1 VRIRLVEEGMS
12 DFTVTVDRS
21 TSPSAITFAPVFN
34 LAVPMIDR
42 HLDEERGDKVAIRT
56 VDGDVTYAELAE
68 RVNRCG
74 NALLDHGLAPG
85 QRMLM
90 IVKDCP
96 EFIYLFYGAV
106 KAGIVPVPLNT
117 LLRTPDYQFIIEDSG
132 GAALVYSPEYSAEV
146 EPALEAS
153 SKKPAMVVTTEGAGG
168 LSGMIRSASASLDP
182 APSTADSECFWL
194 YSSGSTGRPKGVVHH
209 QRDALVHA
217 EHYGVG
223 ILAMEENDS
232 VFSAAKLFFAYGL
245 GNAMNLPLWT
255 GATAVLS
262 DRVPS
267 PDMTFELIEKFR
279 PTIYYGVPTLFA
291 AQLRALESATP
302 DLSSLRL
309 TVSAGETLPAD
320 IYRRWIE
327 RTGVTVLDGW
337 GSTECTHI
345 VISNRQDDHRPGSSG
360 RAVDGYEARL
370 VDGDGNN
377 IADGEIGRL
386 LVKGQSICSQY
397 WNQPEK
403 TAATIKGDWIDTG
416 DTYICDA
423 DGWFTYCGRSDDM
436 IKVGGIWCSPAEI
449 EARLIE
455 HPSVLEAA
463 VVGHAD
469 EDELTKPAAYIIL
482 NDPADAGDALSQV
495 LLEHCKSGLA
505 RYKYPRW
512 IHFVEELPKTAT
524 GKIQRFQR
532 RQA

>member
-1 VRIRLVEEGMS
+1 MS
-12 DFTVTVDRS
+12 DFTVNVDRS
-21 TSPSAITFAPVFN
+21 TSPAKITFAPVFN

-42 HLDEERGDKVAIRT
+42 HLDEGRGDKVAICT

-74 NALLDHGLAPG
+74 NALLGNGLAPG
-85 QRMLM
+85 QRLAMV
-90 IVKDCP
+90 VKDCP
-96 EFIYLFYGAV
+96 AFIYLFYGAI
-106 KAGIVPVPLNT
+106 KAGIVPMPLNT

-132 GAALVYSPEYSAEV
+132 GDGLVYSPEYAAEV
-146 EPALEAS
+146 EPAIAAAS
-153 SKKPAMVVTTEGAGG
+153 HIPSLIIMTEGADG
-168 LSGMIRSASASLDP
+168 LDGMIKGASPSLDP
-182 APSTADSECFWL
+182 APSTADGECFWL

-209 QRDALVHA
+209 QRDALVQA
-217 EHYGVG
+217 ELYGTG
-223 ILAMEENDS
+223 ILAMDENDS

-245 GNAMNLPLWT
+245 GNAMNFPLWV

-262 DRVPS
+262 DRIPS
-267 PDMTFELIEKFR
+267 PDMTFEMIEQFR
-279 PTIYYGVPTLFA
+279 PTIYFGVPTLYA

-302 DLSSLRL
+302 DLGSLRL

-360 RAVDGYEARL
+360 RTVPGYEARL
-370 VDGDGNN
+370 VDDDGND
-377 IADGEIGRL
+377 IPDGEIGRL
-386 LVKGQSICSQY
+386 LIKGQSICAQY

-403 TAATIKGDWIDTG
+403 TAATIKDGWIDTG
-416 DTYICDA
+416 DTYIRDP

-463 VVGHAD
+463 VVGRAD
-469 EDELTKPAAYIIL
+469 DEELTKPEAFIIL
-482 NDPADAGDALSQV
+482 NDPADAGDALSEA

-524 GKIQRFQR
+524 GKIQRFQL